1 MTCGAALEHPQLS
14 ASLEIT
20 MTKNVGGIDRILRIV
35 VGIALIAL
43 AVTGTVGLWGYIGVV
58 PLLTG
63 LIGWCP
69 VYLPLGLKT
78 CGCSK

>member
-1 MTCGAALEHPQLS
+1 
-14 ASLEIT
+14 
-20 MTKNVGGIDRILRIV
+20 MTKNVGGIDRILRIL

-43 AVTGTVGLWGYIGVV
+43 AVTGTVGVWGYVGVI
-58 PLLTG
+58 PLFTG

-69 VYLPLGLKT
+69 LYLPLGLKT